1 MFTHNF
7 LKLLKLSY
15 CLDCLEFLNIYIHII
30 TLFVIHVLNWN
41 FCDVLPGNVSVI
53 CGFWIYYS
61 DLLVIHKAEL
71 QLIITLSVFH
81 IRPVF

>member
-1 MFTHNF
+1 VDTDGMIIVIRQIVD
-7 LKLLKLSY
+7 LKIFRLVSY
-15 CLDCLEFLNIYIHII
+15 
-30 TLFVIHVLNWN
+30 
-41 FCDVLPGNVSVI
+41 CDVLPGNASVI

-61 DLLVIHKAEL
+61 DLSVIHQAEL